1 MYFSICHVYFFVF
14 TITYDFFKTSIYL
27 VIHIVI
33 LKTGFCRTLL
43 VVFVFARHWSAEP
56 FSAGTNTA
64 KKKRFLATALLEKIE
79 EKWVWLWFLPSVAI
93 HFGASAILVIFVVAN
108 AICWNN
114 SIRKI
119 KCSFVSP
126 TTTTRAEEEKLQT
139 LKIDFS
145 FVSSPFQP
153 VLGIEFQLYSWDCY
167 ATKWSVKTENLHSNL
182 GCRSLTFVGW
192 NVIFIHQF
200 GEFLSGQPPVLVTVA
215 LLDESLDAKLS
226 EINKVNELIF
236 HSRPLLGRRR
246 KIHSKHSVGK
256 SSFAL

>member
-1 MYFSICHVYFFVF
+1 M
-14 TITYDFFKTSIYL
+14 
-27 VIHIVI
+27 
-33 LKTGFCRTLL
+33 G
-43 VVFVFARHWSAEP
+43 P
-56 FSAGTNTA
+56 
-64 KKKRFLATALLEKIE
+64 
-79 EKWVWLWFLPSVAI
+79 WLWFLPSVAI

-153 VLGIEFQLYSWDCY
+153 VLGFEFQPFSWGFY
-167 ATKWSVKTENLHSNL
+167 ATKWSVKTENLHLNL

>member
-1 MYFSICHVYFFVF
+1 MIFLKLQSIWLSISSYWKLASVVLFLSFSSSHGIEVQSHFPQEQ
-14 TITYDFFKTSIYL
+14 
-27 VIHIVI
+27 I
-33 LKTGFCRTLL
+33 LQRKRDSWLL
-43 VVFVFARHWSAEP
+43 V
-56 FSAGTNTA
+56 
-64 KKKRFLATALLEKIE
+64 LLEKIE

-153 VLGIEFQLYSWDCY
+153 VLGFEFQLFSWDCY
-167 ATKWSVKTENLHSNL
+167 ATKWSVKTENLHLNL
-182 GCRSLTFVGW
+182 GCSRSLTFVGW

>member
-1 MYFSICHVYFFVF
+1 MPRIFFVF

-64 KKKRFLATALLEKIE
+64 KKKRFLATVLLEKIE

-126 TTTTRAEEEKLQT
+126 TTTTTRAEEEKLQT

-153 VLGIEFQLYSWDCY
+153 VLGFEFQPFSWGCY
-167 ATKWSVKTENLHSNL
+167 ATKWSVKTENLHLNL
-182 GCRSLTFVGW
+182 GCSRSLTFVGW